1 MDDGYQAN
9 SKPTQGAVT
18 DRIRLGDGVQPANG
32 RRRSGITD
40 LAREFDN
47 DVIGAMS
54 ESPLPGGRHGP
65 EAIFGRVS
73 TLVDEVKSCV
83 LP

>member
-18 DRIRLGDGVQPANG
+18 DRIRIGDGVQPANG

-40 LAREFDN
+40 RAREFGS

-54 ESPLPGGRHGP
+54 EPALPGGRHGP
-65 EAIFGRVS
+65 EAIVGRVS
-73 TLVDEVKSCV
+73 SIVGEVKSCG